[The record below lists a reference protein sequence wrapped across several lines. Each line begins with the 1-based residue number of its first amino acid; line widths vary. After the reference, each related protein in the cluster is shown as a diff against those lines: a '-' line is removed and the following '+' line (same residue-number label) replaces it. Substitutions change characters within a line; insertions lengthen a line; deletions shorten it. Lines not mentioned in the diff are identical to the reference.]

1 MNLAEDPKP
10 RRRRV
15 AVAALAALAAV
26 LVVASAAAEAPGS
39 PGLFKKMI
47 AAIEN
52 GDYEA
57 FVADG
62 DPAFK
67 AALTKTAFD
76 SGTSQV
82 LPRLRA
88 GYTPAYLGT
97 LNQGGFMVHLWKLTF
112 KDGKDDVLVSM
123 ALKDG
128 KVGGFRLQ

>member
-1 MNLAEDPKP
+1 MSSAQTTKAG
-10 RRRRV
+10 RCRV
-15 AVAALAALAAV
+15 AAVVFGFLVAI
-26 LVVASAAAEAPGS
+26 LVAGAAAAEAPGN
-39 PGLFKKMI
+39 PTQFRKML
-47 AAIEN
+47 AAIEAN
-52 GDYEA
+52 NYDA

-97 LNQGGFMVHLWKLTF
+97 LNQGGFAVQLWKLTF

-123 ALKDG
+123 AMKEG
-128 KVGGFRLQ
+128 KVGGFAMR